1 MNRKRI
7 QGGFTLVEAA
17 VAMAIVLIL
26 AALAI
31 PSLFRQR
38 PRARLATTTA
48 EVHSLIHTAR
58 QQALATGHDVWVLVF
73 PRQATSDG
81 VGRVVVYEDG
91 NFDFATVNAPGGMDL
106 DRFDPVQRA
115 VGPRSQVVNTVDLPS
130 GVTLGTDGSAPA
142 TLPAPLA
149 GINLSTGCS
158 FCGPLTD
165 GRGGIRF
172 DARGRASFYG
182 RAGPPTVAQGGA
194 LNLTS
199 SPTLQGTR
207 TLVVTPVTGAVRVLT
222 NG

>member
-1 MNRKRI
+1 MKRQPI
-7 QGGFTLVEAA
+7 PRGFTMVEAA

-26 AALAI
+26 GALAI

-38 PRARLATTTA
+38 PRARLATATA
-48 EVHSLIHTAR
+48 EVQSLIHTAR
-58 QQALATGHDVWVLVF
+58 QQALATGNDVWVLVF
-73 PRQATSDG
+73 PSRTTNDG
-81 VGRVVVYEDG
+81 VGRLVVYEDG

-115 VGPRSQVVNTVDLPS
+115 VGPRSQVVNTVDLP
-130 GVTLGTDGSAPA
+130 GGIVIGNDGSAPVA
-142 TLPAPLA
+142 LVAPLT

-158 FCGPLTD
+158 FCGNLSD

-172 DARGRASFYG
+172 DSRGRASFYG
-182 RAGPPTVAQGGA
+182 RAGPPSTAQGGA

-199 SPTLQGTR
+199 APTLQGTR
-207 TLVVTPVTGAVRVLT
+207 TLVVTPVTGAVRLVV

>member
-1 MNRKRI
+1 M
-7 QGGFTLVEAA
+7 VELA
-17 VAMAIVLIL
+17 VAMALVLIL

-38 PRARLATTTA
+38 PRARLATTAA

-73 PRQATSDG
+73 PTQATGDG
-81 VGRVVVYEDG
+81 VGRLVVYEDG
-91 NFDFATVNAPGGMDL
+91 NFDFSTVNAPGGVDL
-106 DRFDPVQRA
+106 DRFNPVQRA
-115 VGPRSQVVNTVDLPS
+115 VGPRSQVVNFVDLPA
-130 GVTLGTDGSAPA
+130 GVTIGADATAPA

-149 GINLSTGCS
+149 GINVSAGCS
-158 FCGPLTD
+158 FCGTLTD

-172 DARGRASFYG
+172 DPRGRASFYG
-182 RAGPPTVAQGGA
+182 RAGPPTVVQGGA

-199 SPTLQGTR
+199 SPTIPGTR